1 MLRMADVDLSGKRV
15 LIREDFNVPLKDGV
29 IVDDTRL
36 QVGLPTIR
44 DALDR
49 GAAVILLSHLGRP
62 REGEIDP
69 RLSLRPVADA
79 LAVLL
84 DREVGFEQ
92 GWIGGIEVAD
102 DSVTLCENVR
112 FLVGEQSNDDELAKR
127 MARLGQIFVNDA
139 FATAHRAQASTHGI
153 AKFAAAACAGP
164 LLTAELDAL
173 AAALENPAR
182 PLVAVVGGAKVSTKL
197 GVLETFAPKVDHLIV
212 GGGIANT
219 FLKAAGHD
227 VGQSLCEPDMIDIAA
242 RLMAADTDIPI
253 PVDVVCGKNFDEH
266 AQAVVKDVGR
276 IDTDDMIMDLGPVTT
291 KSLCNVIK
299 NAGTVVWNGPLG
311 VFEFE
316 NFSRGTCELAQAIAD
331 ADGFSIAGGGDTLAA
346 ISAFGVADSIS
357 YISTGG
363 GAFLE
368 FLEGT
373 TLPAVEILEQRAAA

>member
-1 MLRMADVDLSGKRV
+1 MADVDLGGKRV

-36 QVGLPTIR
+36 RAGLPTIH

-62 REGEIDP
+62 REGEID
-69 RLSLRPVADA
+69 RGLSLRPVADA

-102 DSVTLCENVR
+102 HSVTLCENVR
-112 FLVGEQSNDDELAKR
+112 FLVGETSNDDALAKR
-127 MARLGQIFVNDA
+127 MAQLGEVFVNDA
-139 FATAHRAQASTHGI
+139 FATAHRAQASTHGV
-153 AKFAAAACAGP
+153 AKYAAIACAGP

-173 AAALENPAR
+173 ATALENPAR
-182 PLVAVVGGAKVSTKL
+182 PLVAIVGGAKVSTKL
-197 GVLETFAPKVDHLIV
+197 AVLETLAPKVDHLIV

-242 RLMAADTDIPI
+242 RLMAADADIPI
-253 PVDVVCGKNFDEH
+253 PIDVVCGKNFDAH
-266 AQAVVKDVGR
+266 AQAVVKDVGQVEP
-276 IDTDDMIMDLGPVTT
+276 DDMIMDLGPVTM
-291 KSLCNVIK
+291 KSVSNVIK

-316 NFSRGTCELAQAIAD
+316 GFARGTRELAQAIAD
-331 ADGFSIAGGGDTLAA
+331 TDGFSIAGGGDTLAA

-357 YISTGG
+357 YASTGG

-368 FLEGT
+368 FLEGK
-373 TLPAVEILEQRAAA
+373 TLPAVAILERRAAV